1 MSETIKKK
9 RKNEPDG
16 FDRFNR
22 VSNKANVLLNFMFL
36 LMALVCIIPVLL
48 VIAISLSA
56 EASITDYGYHLIPKI
71 VSFEGYSYLA
81 TQSTLIIRALSV
93 SLFVTIFGTVLGILL
108 TTLMGYVL
116 SRPGYKL
123 NGFLTMVVFIPMV
136 FNGGLVSTYFI
147 TSQLLGLKDTVW
159 ALILPLAVSS
169 FNVVIC
175 RTFFKTTVPE
185 ELIES
190 AKMDGARQ
198 FTIFFK
204 IVLPISL
211 PVLATIGLFLC
222 FAYWND
228 WYQSMLYIDDQ
239 RLYSLQALLN
249 AIMTNVNMLAQNAA
263 TMGASMAD
271 TVANM
276 PKEAARMAI
285 VVVIVL
291 PIACAYPFFQ
301 KYFISGL
308 TVGAVKG

>member
-1 MSETIKKK
+1 MSKKNK
-9 RKNEPDG
+9 EAADMQS
-16 FDRFNR
+16 FNR
-22 VSNKANVLLNFMFL
+22 ISARANILLNIMFL
-36 LMALVCIIPVLL
+36 ILALICVIPAVL
-48 VIAISLSA
+48 VVSISFSA
-56 EASITDYGYHLIPKI
+56 EQSITDYGYRLIPKI
-71 VSFEGYSYLA
+71 ISLDGYGYLLKQGA
-81 TQSTLIIRALSV
+81 LIIRALGV
-93 SLFVTIFGTVLGILL
+93 SLFVTIVGTALGTLL

-116 SRPGYKL
+116 SRPDYKL
-123 NGFLTMVVFIPMV
+123 NGFLTMLVFIPMV

-147 TSQLLGLKDTVW
+147 VSQFLHLKNTLW
-159 ALILPLAVSS
+159 ALILPLSVSS

-175 RTFFKTTVPE
+175 RTFFKTTIPE

-190 AKMDGARQ
+190 AKMDGATQ
-198 FTIFFK
+198 FKIFFQ

-211 PVLATIGLFLC
+211 PVIATIGLFLC

-228 WYQSMLYIDDQ
+228 WYQSMLYIDNQ

-249 AIMTNVNMLAQNAA
+249 AIMTNINMLAQNAA

-271 TVANM
+271 MVANM

-285 VVVIVL
+285 VVIIVL

>member
-1 MSETIKKK
+1 MSKKNK
-9 RKNEPDG
+9 EAADVQS
-16 FDRFNR
+16 FNR
-22 VSNKANVLLNFMFL
+22 ISARANILLNIMFL
-36 LMALVCIIPVLL
+36 ILALICVIPAVL
-48 VIAISLSA
+48 VVSISFSA
-56 EASITDYGYHLIPKI
+56 EQSITDYGYRLIPKI
-71 VSFEGYSYLA
+71 ISLDGYGYLLKQGA
-81 TQSTLIIRALSV
+81 LIIRALGV
-93 SLFVTIFGTVLGILL
+93 SLFVTIVGTALGTLL

-116 SRPGYKL
+116 SRPDYKL
-123 NGFLTMVVFIPMV
+123 NGFLTMLVFIPMV

-147 TSQLLGLKDTVW
+147 VSQFLHLKNTLW
-159 ALILPLAVSS
+159 ALILPLSVSS

-175 RTFFKTTVPE
+175 RTFFKTTIPE

-190 AKMDGARQ
+190 AKMDGATQ
-198 FTIFFK
+198 FKIFFQ
-204 IVLPISL
+204 IVRPISL
-211 PVLATIGLFLC
+211 PVIATIGLFLC

-228 WYQSMLYIDDQ
+228 WYQSMLYIDNQ

-249 AIMTNVNMLAQNAA
+249 AIMTNINMLAQNAA

-271 TVANM
+271 MVANM

-285 VVVIVL
+285 VVIIVL

>member
-1 MSETIKKK
+1 MSKKNK
-9 RKNEPDG
+9 EAADVQS
-16 FDRFNR
+16 FNR
-22 VSNKANVLLNFMFL
+22 ISARANILLNFMFL
-36 LMALVCIIPVLL
+36 ILALICVIPAVL
-48 VIAISLSA
+48 VVSISFSA
-56 EASITDYGYHLIPKI
+56 EQSITDYGYRLIPKI
-71 VSFEGYSYLA
+71 ISLDGYGYLLKQGA
-81 TQSTLIIRALSV
+81 LIIRALGV
-93 SLFVTIFGTVLGILL
+93 SLFVTIVGTALGTLL

-116 SRPGYKL
+116 SRPDYKL
-123 NGFLTMVVFIPMV
+123 NGFLTMLVFIPMV

-147 TSQLLGLKDTVW
+147 VSQFLHLKNTLW
-159 ALILPLAVSS
+159 ALILPLSVSS

-175 RTFFKTTVPE
+175 RTFFKTTIPE

-190 AKMDGARQ
+190 AKMDGATQ
-198 FTIFFK
+198 FKIFFQ

-211 PVLATIGLFLC
+211 PVIATIGLFLC

-228 WYQSMLYIDDQ
+228 WYQSMLYIDNQ

-249 AIMTNVNMLAQNAA
+249 AIMTNINMLAQNAA

-271 TVANM
+271 MVANM

-285 VVVIVL
+285 VVIIVL